1 MNRLIDTMT
10 DVEIRRKLSPLFSDT
25 FFYENDATLLTE
37 ELKNLFKEDEATEAY
52 KRLGWSSE
60 VKAELENLFKPV
72 PHWSDNLDV
81 SDPSTWVL
89 CWVSDRSASSTSQAK
104 WIYKVNSDGSY
115 GALYHKYATPIDL
128 NLRYEEGTSDD

>member
-1 MNRLIDTMT
+1 MTRLIDTMDAHALET
-10 DVEIRRKLSPLFSDT
+10 WVYDTLVINMSLDDDLDIRQ
-25 FFYENDATLLTE
+25 
-37 ELKNLFKEDEATEAY
+37 
-52 KRLGWSSE
+52 
-60 VKAELENLFKPV
+60 ELENLFKPV

-128 NLRYEEGTSDD
+128 NLRYKEGEE